1 MLLGLLL
8 ETATLAALMAGAS
21 YVEGNVKAV
30 HAQSEWEQFI
40 LAVDKAIG
48 PVNINGV
55 PTSEEW
61 SHVPSS
67 KYSLSHYGPD
77 PTPYKG
83 SWAQLRVQYDSEN
96 LYLLSLFTGKPHYG
110 DQCGFGI
117 RNNATNPRGNMN
129 DYAVY
134 FTLDK
139 DLQLAKTSSDWLP
152 KPPFFD
158 DIKGEYTYSK
168 SFISNSSTMNFE
180 VAIPLKTLSAG
191 LSKDPTQV
199 ELLGSVRDVINIT
212 DPAHI
217 SQWER
222 IDGLWPWN
230 AYVTRK
236 NGLLIFP
243 TPIPF
248 FNILNIAG
256 ASGLALSLTRF
267 ISGKLPKRKKDARFR
282 NNARCC
288 CCSTTK
294 S

>member
-96 LYLLSLFTGKPHYG
+96 LYLLSVLSVFTGKPSYQ
-110 DQCGFGI
+110 DRCGFGI
-117 RNNATNPRGNMN
+117 RNN
-129 DYAVY
+129 
-134 FTLDK
+134 
-139 DLQLAKTSSDWLP
+139 
-152 KPPFFD
+152 
-158 DIKGEYTYSK
+158 
-168 SFISNSSTMNFE
+168 
-180 VAIPLKTLSAG
+180 
-191 LSKDPTQV
+191 
-199 ELLGSVRDVINIT
+199 LG
-212 DPAHI
+212 
-217 SQWER
+217 
-222 IDGLWPWN
+222 
-230 AYVTRK
+230 
-236 NGLLIFP
+236 
-243 TPIPF
+243 
-248 FNILNIAG
+248 
-256 ASGLALSLTRF
+256 
-267 ISGKLPKRKKDARFR
+267 
-282 NNARCC
+282 
-288 CCSTTK
+288 
-294 S
+294 